1 MSMNAAVAQI
11 TEQELD
17 VVMDIPVTLSL
28 EVGRAQTNVRGLLQL
43 RAGSIIELSKATSE
57 AFDVFFNGGAW
68 RSGRHQPTIRCAHDG
83 ADPHRRSPG
92 LVQVPRHDQLADQI
106 IGSTRETEAK
116 TALNF
121 KPGAGV
127 VEHGKQLM

>member
-57 AFDVFFNGGAW
+57 AFDVFFNGRKVAHGEAVVINQ
-68 RSGRHQPTIRCAHDG
+68 RFGVRMTELIR
-83 ADPHRRSPG
+83 
-92 LVQVPRHDQLADQI
+92 
-106 IGSTRETEAK
+106 IGDRQ
-116 TALNF
+116 
-121 KPGAGV
+121 G
-127 VEHGKQLM
+127 